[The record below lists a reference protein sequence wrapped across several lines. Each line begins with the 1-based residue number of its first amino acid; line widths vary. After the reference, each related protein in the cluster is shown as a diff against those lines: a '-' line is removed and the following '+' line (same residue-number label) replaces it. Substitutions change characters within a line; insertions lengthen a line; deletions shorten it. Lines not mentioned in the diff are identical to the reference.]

1 MEYTQEQIDQMIA
14 EATKGLFTQEELEK
28 RVTSEVDRRVESGI
42 KKGLETHKK
51 KWEQEFSER
60 AKLSAE
66 ELAKKDLEEKLKS
79 FAEREREIS
88 RKANQLEAKSML
100 SEADIP
106 KSHYENFIGILVTD
120 DAEATKSNVQNFIN
134 MFNATKNDIETKVKS
149 EYANVKK
156 PKTGNGNGTITKEE
170 FNKMGYAD
178 KIKFKQ
184 ENPELYKDFIK

>member
-1 MEYTQEQIDQMIA
+1 MEYTQEQVDQMIA
-14 EATKGLFTQEELEK
+14 EAKKGLFTQEELEK

-42 KKGLETHKK
+42 QKGLETQKK
-51 KWEQEFSER
+51 KWEQEFAER

-79 FAEREREIS
+79 IAEREREIS

-106 KSHYENFIGILVTD
+106 KSHYENFIGMLVTD

-178 KIKFKQ
+178 KLKFKQ
-184 ENPELYKDFIK
+184 ENPELYKEFIK

>member
-1 MEYTQEQIDQMIA
+1 MEYTQEQVDQMIA

-42 KKGLETHKK
+42 KKGLETQKK

-60 AKLSAE
+60 AKLTAE

-178 KIKFKQ
+178 KLKFKQ

>member
-1 MEYTQEQIDQMIA
+1 MEYTQEQVDQMIA

-42 KKGLETHKK
+42 KKGLETQKK